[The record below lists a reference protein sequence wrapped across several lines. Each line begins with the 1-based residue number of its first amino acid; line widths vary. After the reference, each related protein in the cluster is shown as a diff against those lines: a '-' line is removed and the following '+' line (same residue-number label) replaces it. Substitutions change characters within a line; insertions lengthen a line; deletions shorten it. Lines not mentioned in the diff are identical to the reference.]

1 MGKFNLPLGLILVTS
16 HAKLFLLFH
25 LISYH
30 LFLWHA
36 DDCAAIILT
45 CLFCQLSDFFH
56 ILPEVFN
63 RALDRCFPS
72 CKYLCALSEPN
83 CDLDCCNC
91 TLDLDCGLLGSC
103 HEATELLELAL
114 EISEVCHRWALRSCI
129 GAGEWCMCRAAVRLR
144 QTGGFVTRWTI
155 STRPVLVRL
164 MRRRKKVLTADTA
177 KCMNAWKWT
186 PICS

>member
-1 MGKFNLPLGLILVTS
+1 MKEEEDNSVRSESGPATSREPEMQEGLGRGEQMLNTISEYEGESAAPCQDPPGDSEQGRSSCFSSVSSDTLQPSMG
-16 HAKLFLLFH
+16 
-25 LISYH
+25 
-30 LFLWHA
+30 

-91 TLDLDCGLLGSC
+91 TLDLDCGLMGSC

-114 EISEVCHRWALRSCI
+114 EVSEVCHR
-129 GAGEWCMCRAAVRLR
+129 
-144 QTGGFVTRWTI
+144 
-155 STRPVLVRL
+155 
-164 MRRRKKVLTADTA
+164 
-177 KCMNAWKWT
+177 
-186 PICS
+186 